1 MNTPALTLNSP
12 RRYHASVAETAFKSF
27 LPTEVRPI
35 DTRKMLVHEIRN
47 PLANINLA
55 TELLK
60 DMVND
65 EDQRRYLDIIARN
78 SARITTLVAD
88 LLTHPNSNHLRLE
101 KHSIHRLLE
110 EILVT
115 NQDRF
120 MLGNVV
126 IKRNYTVQDFRFK
139 MNRPKV
145 KIALENIIINA
156 IESMHGNSGLLE
168 ITTKR
173 LNGVCLIIIKDNGSG
188 VSKENLDTIFKPF
201 FTNKVGGMGVG
212 LPVTLAILKANHIGI
227 NVRSEPGKGTRFIL
241 SYNRD

>member
-1 MNTPALTLNSP
+1 MNTPALTLSTP
-12 RRYHASVAETAFKSF
+12 RRYQPLMAETTLKSF
-27 LPTEVRPI
+27 LPTQVRPV

-60 DMVND
+60 DMAND
-65 EDQRRYLDIIARN
+65 EEQRRYMDIIARN
-78 SARITTLVAD
+78 SARITALVAD
-88 LLTHPNSNHLRLE
+88 LLTHPNANHLRLE

-115 NQDRF
+115 NQDRL
-120 MLGNVV
+120 MLRKVEV
-126 IKRNYTVQDFRFK
+126 KRNYTVQDFSFK

-156 IESMHGNSGLLE
+156 IESMSDRTGLLE

-173 LNGVCLIIIKDNGSG
+173 LKGVCLIIFYSFMSKDQ
-188 VSKENLDTIFKPF
+188 DIT
-201 FTNKVGGMGVG
+201 
-212 LPVTLAILKANHIGI
+212 
-227 NVRSEPGKGTRFIL
+227 
-241 SYNRD
+241 